1 MKRIANIASIFILFL
16 STYTYAQQNPH
27 YTQYM
32 YNMVILNPAYAGA
45 RADLTIGGLSRT
57 QWVGIEGAPTTK
69 TFSLNARVV
78 DGLGL
83 GLSVVNDKLGLLENT
98 DFNLDVSYTLVMG
111 YHQRLALG
119 IKGGFSNFSNNL
131 AAGVTPDNDVYASTS
146 GTYPNFGM
154 GVYYYNDTWFGGVSV
169 PQLFKTPKFRL
180 DETYTAGITEF
191 TNIFATFGMRFELNE
206 DLYFKPSTMVKYT
219 KGVPLSVDLNS
230 NFLYKEF
237 IELGVSYRYDDSV
250 SAMIAILPNKNMRIG
265 YSYDYTL
272 TNLGK
277 YNSGSH
283 EIILL
288 FDIDF
293 AKRSRWLKG
302 TSCYF

>member
-1 MKRIANIASIFILFL
+1 MKRITNIVSVFISLL
-16 STYTYAQQNPH
+16 SVYTYAQQNPH

-32 YNMVILNPAYAGA
+32 YNMVIINPAYAGA

-83 GLSVVNDKLGLLENT
+83 GLSVVNDKLGLMENT
-98 DFNLDVSYTLVMG
+98 DFNLDLSYTLVMG

-119 IKGGFSNFSNNL
+119 IKGGFSNFTNNL
-131 AAGVTPDNDVYASTS
+131 ADGITPDNDIYATTN
-146 GTYPNFGM
+146 GTYPNVGI
-154 GVYYYNDTWFGGVSV
+154 GAYYYNDNLFGGISV

-180 DETYTAGITEF
+180 DETYTAGATEF
-191 TNIFATFGMRFELNE
+191 TNIFATFGMRFKLND
-206 DLYFKPSTMVKYT
+206 DLHFKPSTMVKYT
-219 KGVPLSVDLNS
+219 KDVPLSVDLNS

-250 SAMIAILPNKNMRIG
+250 SAMIAILPSKSMRIG

-272 TNLGK
+272 TNLGEF
-277 YNSGSH
+277 NSGSH